1 MDLMPGRSAKLSGR
15 IEVPMN
21 DEYRFEPLDHSA
33 RGYEQLAGLM
43 RVVFPK
49 ARHLT
54 ARYFEWHYGGNP
66 DGKAIGCNAFAG
78 GELVGHMAAHVFPC
92 RLEGEDRRGMYTVN
106 GAVHPAH
113 RGRRLQ
119 SRISA
124 AMFEEAA
131 GLGYAFCLAT
141 GNKWSTG
148 PLLTRFKMLRPLE
161 ARLGIGLPRRL
172 DSAPAPS
179 FERRWSDE
187 ALRWRLANPE
197 GRYATV
203 RSGERSAIL
212 AATGLPGVGA
222 ILHQGR
228 ARDGLAAAGAVPGRI
243 RLWLGLDPALD
254 WKGSAFLPIPMR
266 LRPSP
271 LNLVYK
277 DLTGGDFLPDPDRIV
292 FRGLEFDAY

>member
-1 MDLMPGRSAKLSGR
+1 MADQ
-15 IEVPMN
+15 
-21 DEYRFEPLDHSA
+21 YRFEMLDHSPC
-33 RGYEQLAGLM
+33 GYERISTLM
-43 RVVFPK
+43 REVFPK

-78 GELVGHMAAHVFPC
+78 DELVGHMAAHVFPC
-92 RLEGEDRRGMYTVN
+92 RLEGDDRRGIYTVN
-106 GAVHPAH
+106 GAVHPLH

-119 SRISA
+119 SGISA

-131 GLGYAFCLAT
+131 RLGYAFCLAT

-148 PLLTRFKMLRPLE
+148 PLLTRFRMLRPLG
-161 ARLGIGLPRRL
+161 ARLGFGLPER
-172 DSAPAPS
+172 DEAAPPPS
-179 FERRWSDE
+179 FERLWSDE

-197 GRYATV
+197 GRYSAV
-203 RSGERSAIL
+203 RSGNRAAIL
-212 AATGLPGVGA
+212 AATGLPGISA
-222 ILHQGR
+222 ILHQGP
-228 ARDGLAAAGAVPGRI
+228 ARDSLAGLGPASGPV

-254 WKGSAFLPIPMR
+254 WNGSAFLPIPMR

-292 FRGLEFDAY
+292 FRGLDFDAY